1 MGDSSL
7 RRSAL
12 NAAVRS
18 LDAADFRPPVAE
30 PWDRRGKR
38 PAEENPPAHTEAL
51 AMVDAIQEPAIGLGW
66 KHERLYAMGKPSSQ
80 NRGLVSYLNPGDH
93 IGR

>member
-1 MGDSSL
+1 
-7 RRSAL
+7 
-12 NAAVRS
+12 
-18 LDAADFRPPVAE
+18 
-30 PWDRRGKR
+30 
-38 PAEENPPAHTEAL
+38 
-51 AMVDAIQEPAIGLGW
+51 MVDAIQEPAIGLGW